1 MLWVRFLTAPRERLF
16 LVEGCHRVIYLLQR
30 LCYVSCGRWKYY
42 FSLAGC
48 LEQSLPVTTFPCLYS
63 FAKNK
68 EISVQSF
75 LNNMSMEDTFHTP
88 LSLQAAQEYNIFSEI
103 IDQMMASR
111 EEMDR
116 WIYPWGNSKF
126 SSLKFYKLNFG
137 SIEPPPFMW
146 IWQSKVC
153 KKINFFVWLVFRD
166 RINSKNLL
174 KRKGFLNA
182 ASDLR
187 CVLCDSNC
195 EETTFHLLFEWP
207 FSLECWQYV
216 GIQWNLELDFFIMFE
231 DAKNAFDRR
240 FFMEIVVVV
249 TWTIW
254 KQRNDF
260 IFRNLV
266 PSFSSRR
273 ICFNDMLK
281 LQMSRFSP
289 ALNFQVSLWL
299 NSR

>member
-1 MLWVRFLTAPRERLF
+1 MLWVGVLTAPRERLF

-88 LSLQAAQEYNIFSEI
+88 LFLQAAQEYDIFSEI

-126 SSLKFYKLNFG
+126 SSSKFYNLSFA
-137 SIEPPPFMW
+137 SIEPPPPFLW

-153 KKINFFVWLVFRD
+153 IKIKICLAC
-166 RINSKNLL
+166 L
-174 KRKGFLNA
+174 
-182 ASDLR
+182 
-187 CVLCDSNC
+187 
-195 EETTFHLLFEWP
+195 
-207 FSLECWQYV
+207 
-216 GIQWNLELDFFIMFE
+216 
-231 DAKNAFDRR
+231 
-240 FFMEIVVVV
+240 
-249 TWTIW
+249 
-254 KQRNDF
+254 QRQN
-260 IFRNLV
+260 
-266 PSFSSRR
+266 
-273 ICFNDMLK
+273 
-281 LQMSRFSP
+281 
-289 ALNFQVSLWL
+289 
-299 NSR
+299 